1 MSEII
6 LPTIAHATVTLNVRN
21 RVVVQMDEGWVFWD
35 RNDYVDESGNIT
47 EPSPSMICYSR
58 YGVFAPDTDFDARF
72 VIVKDGE
79 TPTDNEATEADY
91 INALESLGVSFNE

>member
-1 MSEII
+1 MTKPE
-6 LPTIAHATVTLNVRN
+6 IAHADVSINERG
-21 RVVVQMDEGWVFWD
+21 RVVITMHKGFSFYDKAAYNGLTDEEGNA
-35 RNDYVDESGNIT
+35 REPMPDEIA
-47 EPSPSMICYSR
+47 YSK

-91 INALESLGVSFNE
+91 INALESLGVSFDE